1 MEVAFVVGGIVGI
14 GGPLVAAIVALDK
27 AQDEGK
33 DGAANR
39 CLEKCLGGG
48 DEAPAAAQPMP
59 GQVSVVS
66 WLFQYKKLSH
76 AKSKPTA
83 AGAASKTRA
92 GPSSG
97 EANAPP
103 PADRARIGRYDVV
116 MRPMRMLPQPCM
128 LVDEHEPALCHLCK
142 THSKRPLIS
151 TAELRSGRSWE
162 VRAVLDAPLA
172 PDGHFLLQPVGG
184 ARVRRQESLPP
195 AAARPAA
202 AERSPR
208 FARLH
213 HRCHSSTASTHG
225 GARTA
230 SRHPPARG
238 APIQVLLSH
247 DCQDLLEIGRAA
259 GRGLILAFDSLGAG
273 AAHNHLHVHALALAG
288 GAMLPVA
295 GAEGIAET
303 RHVYLGGVEVP
314 HTTRPPL
321 ASSLTHIPH
330 TRPSSL
336 ALSSLMQPTQRPTPA
351 NPTQAIVLDWPAACI
366 RVRGGSSL
374 SCGRVVGALCGAAE
388 ACSLVVAGLTA
399 YVFPR
404 SPLGE
409 MSEAHSRGS
418 HKGRGNAG
426 EARMPRGKAQP
437 ESRGARPLRRS
448 PTTRTAAPLRF
459 GRRAGGTGAAA
470 ARATRGRSLRGAY
483 RAPMGRV
490 HGAIGW
496 RRRRGDR
503 AQPAWHARP
512 GRHGRGRPSSASG
525 PAV

>member
-1 MEVAFVVGGIVGI
+1 MEVAFVLGGIVGI
-14 GGPLVAAIVALDK
+14 GGPLVAAIIALDK

-76 AKSKPTA
+76 ARLKPTA

-97 EANAPP
+97 EADAPP

-162 VRAVLDAPLA
+162 IRAVLDAPLA
-172 PDGHFLLQPVGG
+172 PDGHFLLEPVGG
-184 ARVRRQESLPP
+184 ARVRRQESPRRRPP
-195 AAARPAA
+195 RGCRGKRSLEPVSIIAATPPPPPRMEEPARP
-202 AERSPR
+202 P
-208 FARLH
+208 
-213 HRCHSSTASTHG
+213 
-225 GARTA
+225 GAPT
-230 SRHPPARG
+230 ARG

-273 AAHNHLHVHALALAG
+273 AAHNHLHAHALALPG

-336 ALSSLMQPTQRPTPA
+336 ALSPLTQPTQRPTPA
-351 NPTQAIVLDWPAACI
+351 DPTQAIVLDWPAACI

-459 GRRAGGTGAAA
+459 CRRAGGTGAAA

-512 GRHGRGRPSSASG
+512 GRHGRGRPGSASG